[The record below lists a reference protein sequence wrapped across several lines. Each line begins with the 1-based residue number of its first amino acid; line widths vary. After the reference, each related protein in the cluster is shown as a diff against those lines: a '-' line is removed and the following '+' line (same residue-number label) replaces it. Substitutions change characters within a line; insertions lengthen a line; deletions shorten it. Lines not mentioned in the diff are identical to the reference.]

1 MDLPTAPHFALCENC
16 PRALQVEQLVRAN
29 DDLKELNRRLQVA
42 QDQLMQSE
50 KLASIGQLAAGVA
63 HEINNP
69 VGYVFSNFGTLT
81 KYLEDLFRM
90 LAAYEAAEPQLA
102 GTAAAA
108 TLATLRREIE
118 FDYLKEDVPQLMA
131 ESREGISR
139 VRKIVQDLKD
149 FSHVDAR
156 QEWEWCDLHRGIDST
171 LNIVNNEI
179 KYKAEVV
186 KQYGTLPEVECLP
199 SELNQVFMNL
209 LVNAAH
215 AVHKERGLITIR
227 TGSDGS
233 LAWVEVED
241 DGCGMPKEHLSRI
254 FDPFFTT
261 KPVGKGTGLGLSLS
275 YGIVQKHGGH
285 FEVDSEPGRGTRFRV
300 SIPVQR
306 SPPTPT

>member
-1 MDLPTAPHFALCENC
+1 MTATPLPCSSCPHADRLDELTRSNDELK
-16 PRALQVEQLVRAN
+16 RLNQTLRHTQEQLI
-29 DDLKELNRRLQVA
+29 
-42 QDQLMQSE
+42 QSE

-69 VGYVFSNFGTLT
+69 VGYVFSNFSSLER
-81 KYLEDLFRM
+81 YLGDLFRM
-90 LAAYEAAEPQLA
+90 LGAYEAIETQLA
-102 GTAAAA
+102 GTPAAAA
-108 TLATLRREIE
+108 LASLKQEIE
-118 FDYLKEDVPQLMA
+118 LDYLKEDVPALMA

-156 QEWEWCDLHRGIDST
+156 KEWEWTDLHKGLDST
-171 LNIVNNEI
+171 LNIVHNEI
-179 KYKAEVV
+179 KYKADVIKE
-186 KQYGTLPEVECLP
+186 YGTLPDVQCLA

-215 AVHKERGLITIR
+215 AIDKPRGTIHLR
-227 TGSDGS
+227 SGAGDGHV
-233 LAWVEVED
+233 WVEVED
-241 DGCGMPKEHLSRI
+241 DGSGIAPDTLSRI

-285 FEVDSEPGRGTRFRV
+285 IEVDSVVGRGTRFRV
-300 SIPVQR
+300 VLPVEREVLESQ
-306 SPPTPT
+306 